1 MAKPGRRFALPNG
14 AYRGLLVA
22 VAAIFVALV
31 AWYLVSIVVQAKPA
45 FSTLGFSW
53 IFQKV
58 WDPNHDKYGLLPF
71 ILGTIETTAIA
82 LVLAVPI
89 GLGTA
94 IALAHLV
101 PDRLRPPL
109 STAVELLAAVPS
121 VVYGLWGLIVLAP
134 VFRSTVEPFLTSVF
148 GWTGLFNG
156 PDDGVGLL
164 LAGVILF
171 VMVLPTM
178 VAISRDVLAVVPKE
192 QVEGAMALGAT
203 RWQVLRKVVVPGART
218 GILGGFTLA
227 MGRALGETVAVALV
241 IGNSPF
247 IAHSIK
253 SPAATLAS
261 LIVNNFGEATGTE
274 LAALFGAALVLLV
287 IGVAVNALAR
297 VLVRSTAR
305 PGRLRWRWPDGVDP
319 HLRRQHPIR
328 CSGVDARSRRWP
340 RPPSGAD
347 GTTRGSPWAC
357 AGSSW
362 PSPSS
367 PWWRWWPTW

>member
-1 MAKPGRRFALPNG
+1 VTTTESPLPQGRRHGRRFGLPNR
-14 AYRGLLVA
+14 AYRGLLVG

-31 AWYLVSIVVQAKPA
+31 AWYLVSIIVQARPA

-53 IFQKV
+53 IFDKV
-58 WDPNHDKYGLLPF
+58 WDPTHGHYGLLPF

-134 VFRSTVEPFLTSVF
+134 VFRSTVEPFLSSVL
-148 GWTGLFNG
+148 GWTGLFDG
-156 PDDGVGLL
+156 PSDGVGLL

-178 VAISRDVLAVVPKE
+178 VAISRDVLAVVPLE
-192 QVEGAMALGAT
+192 QVEGALALGAT
-203 RWQVLRKVVVPGART
+203 KWQVLRKVVVPGART

-247 IAHSIK
+247 IAHSVK
-253 SPAATLAS
+253 APAATLAS

-274 LAALFGAALVLLV
+274 LSALFGAALVLLV
-287 IGVAVNALAR
+287 IGISVNALAR
-297 VLVRSTAR
+297 VLVKSTAR
-305 PGRLRWRWPDGVDP
+305 G
-319 HLRRQHPIR
+319 
-328 CSGVDARSRRWP
+328 
-340 RPPSGAD
+340 GAA
-347 GTTRGSPWAC
+347 SVAV
-357 AGSSW
+357 A
-362 PSPSS
+362 
-367 PWWRWWPTW
+367 

>member
-1 MAKPGRRFALPNG
+1 VTVTETPTPGRTGAHRRLSLPNHV
-14 AYRGLLVA
+14 YRGLLIAAAA
-22 VAAIFVALV
+22 VFVALV
-31 AWYLVSIVVQAKPA
+31 AWYLVSIVVQSGPA

-53 IFQKV
+53 IFDKV
-58 WDPNHDKYGLLPF
+58 WNPTRNQYGLLPF

-89 GLGTA
+89 GLGSA

-101 PDRLRPPL
+101 PDRLRMPL

-134 VFRSTVEPFLTSVF
+134 VFRSTVEPFLSSVL
-148 GWTGLFNG
+148 GWTGLFDG
-156 PDDGVGLL
+156 PNDGVGLL
-164 LAGVILF
+164 LAGFILF

-178 VAISRDVLAVVPKE
+178 VAISRDVLVVVPQE
-192 QVEGAMALGAT
+192 QVEGALALGAT

-227 MGRALGETVAVALV
+227 MGRALGETVAVALI

-247 IAHSIK
+247 IAHSVK

-261 LIVNNFGEATGTE
+261 LIINNFGEATGTE

-287 IGVAVNALAR
+287 IGVGVNAVAR

-305 PGRLRWRWPDGVDP
+305 
-319 HLRRQHPIR
+319 
-328 CSGVDARSRRWP
+328 A
-340 RPPSGAD
+340 GA
-347 GTTRGSPWAC
+347 TSVAV
-357 AGSSW
+357 A
-362 PSPSS
+362 
-367 PWWRWWPTW
+367 

>member
-1 MAKPGRRFALPNG
+1 MPGRRRTLPNG
-14 AYRGLLVA
+14 VYRWLLIA
-22 VAAIFVALV
+22 SAGIFVALV
-31 AWYLVSIVVQAKPA
+31 GWYLVSIVVQSRPA

-58 WDPNHDKYGLLPF
+58 WNPNRNQFGLLPF

-101 PDRLRPPL
+101 PDRLRPTL

-134 VFRSTVEPFLTSVF
+134 VFRSTGEPFLTSVL

-156 PDDGVGLL
+156 PDDGVGVL

-192 QVEGAMALGAT
+192 QVEGALALGAT

-241 IGNSPF
+241 IGNSPYL
-247 IAHSIK
+247 AHSVK
-253 SPAATLAS
+253 APAATLAS

-287 IGVAVNALAR
+287 IGISVNVLAR
-297 VLVRSTAR
+297 WLVRSTAR
-305 PGRLRWRWPDGVDP
+305 GNATSVA
-319 HLRRQHPIR
+319 
-328 CSGVDARSRRWP
+328 VA
-340 RPPSGAD
+340 
-347 GTTRGSPWAC
+347 
-357 AGSSW
+357 
-362 PSPSS
+362 
-367 PWWRWWPTW
+367 

>member
-1 MAKPGRRFALPNG
+1 MSNRT
-14 AYRGLLVA
+14 YRTVLVA
-22 VAAIFVALV
+22 TAAVFVALV
-31 AWYLVSIVVQAKPA
+31 GWYLVAIISGARPA
-45 FSTLGFSW
+45 FATLGVSW

-58 WDPNHDKYGLLPF
+58 WDPSHGHYGLLPF

-101 PDRLRPPL
+101 PERWRPPL

-121 VVYGLWGLIVLAP
+121 VVYGLWGLLVLAP
-134 VFRSTVEPFLTSVF
+134 VFRSTVEPFLSHVL

-156 PDDGVGLL
+156 PSDGVGLL

-178 VAISRDVLAVVPKE
+178 VAISRDVLAVVPTD

-218 GILGGFTLA
+218 GILGAFTLA

-241 IGNSPF
+241 IGNSPY
-247 IAHSIK
+247 IAHSLK
-253 SPAATLAS
+253 APAATLAS
-261 LIVNNFGEATGTE
+261 LIVNDFGEAAAGSTDR
-274 LAALFGAALVLLV
+274 AALFGAALVLMV
-287 IGVAVNALAR
+287 IGIAVNALSR
-297 VLVRSTAR
+297 VLVRTTAR
-305 PGRLRWRWPDGVDP
+305 
-319 HLRRQHPIR
+319 
-328 CSGVDARSRRWP
+328 
-340 RPPSGAD
+340 
-347 GTTRGSPWAC
+347 GSA
-357 AGSSW
+357 ASVAVA
-362 PSPSS
+362 
-367 PWWRWWPTW
+367 

>member
-1 MAKPGRRFALPNG
+1 MTTVETPAPAGRGRGLRSALPNPL
-14 AYRGLLVA
+14 YRGLLVA
-22 VAAIFVALV
+22 VTAVFVGLV
-31 AWYLVSIVVQAKPA
+31 AWYLVSIVVQARPA

-58 WDPNHDKYGLLPF
+58 WNPSHGKYGLLPF
-71 ILGTIETTAIA
+71 ILGTLETTAIA
-82 LVLAVPI
+82 MVLAFPI

-94 IALAHLV
+94 LALAHLV
-101 PDRLRPPL
+101 PHRLRPPL

-134 VFRSTVEPFLTSVF
+134 VFRSTVEPFLTSVL
-148 GWTGLFNG
+148 GWTGLFDG
-156 PDDGVGLL
+156 PDDGVGVL

-192 QVEGAMALGAT
+192 QIEGAQALGAT

-241 IGNSPF
+241 IGNSPY
-247 IAHSIK
+247 IAHSVK
-253 SPAATLAS
+253 APAATLAS

-274 LAALFGAALVLLV
+274 LSALFGAALVLLV
-287 IGVAVNALAR
+287 IGIAVNMVAR
-297 VLVRSTAR
+297 ALVRSTAR
-305 PGRLRWRWPDGVDP
+305 AG
-319 HLRRQHPIR
+319 
-328 CSGVDARSRRWP
+328 
-340 RPPSGAD
+340 GAA
-347 GTTRGSPWAC
+347 SVAV
-357 AGSSW
+357 A
-362 PSPSS
+362 
-367 PWWRWWPTW
+367 

>member
-1 MAKPGRRFALPNG
+1 MTTIESPLPRGMRRGRHFGLSNRV
-14 AYRGLLVA
+14 YRGLLVGMAA
-22 VAAIFVALV
+22 VFVALV
-31 AWYLVSIVVQAKPA
+31 AWYLVSIVVQARPA

-53 IFQKV
+53 IFEKV
-58 WDPNHDKYGLLPF
+58 WDPTHGHYGLLPF

-134 VFRSTVEPFLTSVF
+134 VFRSTVEPFLSSVL

-156 PDDGVGLL
+156 PNDGVGLL

-178 VAISRDVLAVVPKE
+178 VAISRDVLAVVPLE
-192 QVEGAMALGAT
+192 QVEGAVALGAT
-203 RWQVLRKVVVPGART
+203 KWQVLRKVVVPGART

-227 MGRALGETVAVALV
+227 MGRALGETVAVALI

-247 IAHSIK
+247 IAHSVK
-253 SPAATLAS
+253 APAATLAS

-274 LAALFGAALVLLV
+274 LAALFGAGLVLLV
-287 IGVAVNALAR
+287 IGISVNALAR
-297 VLVRSTAR
+297 VLVKSTAR
-305 PGRLRWRWPDGVDP
+305 G
-319 HLRRQHPIR
+319 
-328 CSGVDARSRRWP
+328 
-340 RPPSGAD
+340 GAA
-347 GTTRGSPWAC
+347 SVAV
-357 AGSSW
+357 A
-362 PSPSS
+362 
-367 PWWRWWPTW
+367 

>member
-1 MAKPGRRFALPNG
+1 MPNG
-14 AYRGLLVA
+14 AYRGVLI
-22 VAAIFVALV
+22 AAAGVFVALV
-31 AWYLVSIVVQAKPA
+31 VWYLVSIIVQSKPA

-53 IFQKV
+53 IFETV
-58 WDPNHDKYGLLPF
+58 WDPNRNKFGLLPF
-71 ILGTIETTAIA
+71 ILGTVETTAIA

-134 VFRSTVEPFLTSVF
+134 VFRSTVEPFLTSVL

-156 PDDGVGLL
+156 PDDGVGVL

-178 VAISRDVLAVVPKE
+178 VAISRDVLVVVPKE
-192 QVEGAMALGAT
+192 QVEGALALGAT

-241 IGNSPF
+241 IGNSPY
-247 IAHSIK
+247 IAHSVK
-253 SPAATLAS
+253 APAATLAS

-287 IGVAVNALAR
+287 IGISVNVLAR
-297 VLVRSTAR
+297 WLVRSTAR
-305 PGRLRWRWPDGVDP
+305 
-319 HLRRQHPIR
+319 
-328 CSGVDARSRRWP
+328 
-340 RPPSGAD
+340 
-347 GTTRGSPWAC
+347 GSA
-357 AGSSW
+357 ASVAVA
-362 PSPSS
+362 
-367 PWWRWWPTW
+367 

>member
-1 MAKPGRRFALPNG
+1 MATVETAAANQAVPGRRRSLPNG
-14 AYRGLLVA
+14 AFLGLLIA
-22 VAAIFVALV
+22 SAGIFVALV
-31 AWYLVSIVVQAKPA
+31 VWYLISIIVQSRPA

-53 IFQKV
+53 IFEKV
-58 WDPNHDKYGLLPF
+58 WNPNQNKFGLLPF

-134 VFRSTVEPFLTSVF
+134 VFRSTVEPFLTSVL

-156 PDDGVGLL
+156 PADGVGLL

-192 QVEGAMALGAT
+192 QVEGALALGAT

-241 IGNSPF
+241 IGNSPY
-247 IAHSIK
+247 IAHSVK

-287 IGVAVNALAR
+287 IGISVNALAR
-297 VLVRSTAR
+297 WLVRSTAR
-305 PGRLRWRWPDGVDP
+305 
-319 HLRRQHPIR
+319 
-328 CSGVDARSRRWP
+328 
-340 RPPSGAD
+340 
-347 GTTRGSPWAC
+347 GTATSVAV
-357 AGSSW
+357 A
-362 PSPSS
+362 
-367 PWWRWWPTW
+367 

>member
-1 MAKPGRRFALPNG
+1 MTTVDTAMPDVEGRRQRRRSLPNG
-14 AYRGLLVA
+14 VYRGLLIA
-22 VAAIFVALV
+22 TAGIFVSLV
-31 AWYLVSIVVQAKPA
+31 AWYLVSIIVQARPA

-53 IFQKV
+53 IFEKV
-58 WDPNHDKYGLLPF
+58 WNPNRSKFGLLPF

-134 VFRSTVEPFLTSVF
+134 VFRSTVEPFLTSVL

-192 QVEGAMALGAT
+192 QVEGALALGAT

-241 IGNSPF
+241 IGNSPY

-253 SPAATLAS
+253 SPGATLAS

-274 LAALFGAALVLLV
+274 LGALFGAALVLLV
-287 IGVAVNALAR
+287 IGVAVNVLAR
-297 VLVRSTAR
+297 WLVRSTAR
-305 PGRLRWRWPDGVDP
+305 G
-319 HLRRQHPIR
+319 
-328 CSGVDARSRRWP
+328 
-340 RPPSGAD
+340 GA
-347 GTTRGSPWAC
+347 TSVAV
-357 AGSSW
+357 A
-362 PSPSS
+362 
-367 PWWRWWPTW
+367 